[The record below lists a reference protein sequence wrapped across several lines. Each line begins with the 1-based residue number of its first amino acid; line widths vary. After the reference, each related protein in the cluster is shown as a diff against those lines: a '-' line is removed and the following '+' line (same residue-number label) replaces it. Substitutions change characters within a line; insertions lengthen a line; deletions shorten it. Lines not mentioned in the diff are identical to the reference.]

1 METVSNFC
9 AQSLG
14 VSAIGLG
21 LAYFGIAMV
30 ITALLL
36 MPIAKATYRVNEG
49 EGYFRFRHARLKE
62 FAESGV
68 HRCKND
74 LGPAGGANVSRDMH
88 LLGLSCMV

>member
-1 METVSNFC
+1 MSNFC